1 MVAGSNPARGAK
13 WLFFVYS
20 SLFAAVQHTSA
31 THCKSIT
38 FRLRPCRD
46 GSAPFAHIG
55 HFFRVS
61 DGVSTP
67 VFGVSVGGIVAD
79 VFF

>member
-1 MVAGSNPARGAK
+1 V
-13 WLFFVYS
+13 
-20 SLFAAVQHTSA
+20 SA
-31 THCKSIT
+31 
-38 FRLRPCRD
+38 CRD

-61 DGVSTP
+61 IGVSP
-67 VFGVSVGGIVAD
+67 LGVAD